1 MDVNVKQRLA
11 QDRTVLVSLGDHRK
25 PYLEMLKASGREVHQ
40 VACKNENKEIHSF
53 QRLNLSIKTEIPFL
67 FITKRNIYCYFWEV
81 LDHKLNMS
89 SVYPVHFRKR
99 KHF

>member
-11 QDRTVLVSLGDHRK
+11 QDRTVLVSPGDHRK
-25 PYLEMLKASGREVHQ
+25 PYLEMLKGSGREVHQ
-40 VACKNENKEIHSF
+40 VACKNEKRETF
-53 QRLNLSIKTEIPFL
+53 QRLNLSIKTEIPCFYHH
-67 FITKRNIYCYFWEV
+67 KKEYIYCFFREF

-89 SVYPVHFRKR
+89 AVYPVHFRKR

>member
-11 QDRTVLVSLGDHRK
+11 QDRTVLVSPGDHRK

-53 QRLNLSIKTEIPFL
+53 QRLNLSIKTEIPF
-67 FITKRNIYCYFWEV
+67 FSSQKGTYIVISGKFWII
-81 LDHKLNMS
+81 N
-89 SVYPVHFRKR
+89 
-99 KHF
+99 